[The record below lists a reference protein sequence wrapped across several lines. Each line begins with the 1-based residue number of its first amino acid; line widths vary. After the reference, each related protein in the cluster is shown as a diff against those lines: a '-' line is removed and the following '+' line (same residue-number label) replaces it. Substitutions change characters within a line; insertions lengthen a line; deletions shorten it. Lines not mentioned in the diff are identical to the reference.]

1 MRHSLLSPGLIL
13 GVSTGAFAEVP
24 FTQPRSPGPYGW
36 NLAQIT
42 MMQYA
47 SGATSPLGALI
58 MKRLLLALVAL
69 FALFVVPAFADV
81 SGMLERI
88 NWMAH
93 KHRDADSIQF
103 RRWSIGAHDAKW
115 CAVLRHYKYIDCA
128 NGMARGQHVVRGF
141 AQLWLILGDGVNQ
154 AADLVSGA
162 TSIPSRNLTPL
173 MTFGN

>member
-58 MKRLLLALVAL
+58 MKQLLLALAAL
-69 FALFVVPAFADV
+69 FRFLWFLP
-81 SGMLERI
+81 SRMCL
-88 NWMAH
+88 MS
-93 KHRDADSIQF
+93 RDARTHQLDGSQAP
-103 RRWSIGAHDAKW
+103 RR
-115 CAVLRHYKYIDCA
+115 
-128 NGMARGQHVVRGF
+128 
-141 AQLWLILGDGVNQ
+141 
-154 AADLVSGA
+154 
-162 TSIPSRNLTPL
+162 
-173 MTFGN
+173 

>member
-58 MKRLLLALVAL
+58 MKRLLLCPCRTFCAFRGSCLRGCALC
-69 FALFVVPAFADV
+69 P
-81 SGMLERI
+81 GMLERI

-103 RRWSIGAHDAKW
+103 WYWSVGAHDAKW
-115 CAVLRHYKYIDCA
+115 CAILRHYKYIDCA

-141 AQLWLILGDGVNQ
+141 ARVQ
-154 AADLVSGA
+154 
-162 TSIPSRNLTPL
+162 
-173 MTFGN
+173 